1 MDPTNAM
8 EREVLVNELHNYQL
22 RSHESS
28 TVLAITYIL
37 ATLLVVVII
46 MAFMQGRSFIAGCKR
61 LARKVKRTTKKAA
74 KTVKAKFDELTGQS
88 SFRANENLSD
98 VDFAAVAA
106 SKKCIAAANAVNGNC
121 TSTGAPGDA
130 YCAGQI
136 NKVKLSAACTPEQ
149 ITALFGSNFK
159 MPGSA
164 FADTIQEFDDLLQN
178 FYDDP
183 TPSGFAD
190 LEDHFE
196 DVKEL
201 FEDAVVEH
209 FQWDG
214 TDSSTN
220 SIYKATPMPSAFA
233 DEEHFEDVMQTFDE
247 IVQQSN
253 FYAAAAANADS
264 VKRAAAAANKA
275 VVTAK
280 KAVAVAATA
289 PKAAGK
295 AAVPAVVKTIS
306 NAKGAI
312 TDAKKT
318 AAGLPKT
325 AKVAP
330 APKKPVKTTRSTRIK
345 SNNQISSVTTF
356 PSGFPETVPD
366 PNIVN
371 YDQLDD
377 DSYSSL
383 IVNEVADARTI
394 ANHNEW
400 VKEVGKQ
407 NTLPMD
413 IMRDGFEISDYYH
426 GRGTYMFSPAR
437 PRNFGLSPM
446 QQEF

>member
-1 MDPTNAM
+1 
-8 EREVLVNELHNYQL
+8 
-22 RSHESS
+22 
-28 TVLAITYIL
+28 
-37 ATLLVVVII
+37 

-61 LARKVKRTTKKAA
+61 LARKVKRTTKKVA
-74 KTVKAKFDELTGQS
+74 KTTKAKFDELTGQS
-88 SFRANENLSD
+88 NFRAVDNLTTDMITASGVSKKYVPLVSAANGACD
-98 VDFAAVAA
+98 SNGNGDRCSVATAAARAACGPNCLAVLGPAFAAA
-106 SKKCIAAANAVNGNC
+106 S
-121 TSTGAPGDA
+121 P
-130 YCAGQI
+130 
-136 NKVKLSAACTPEQ
+136 
-149 ITALFGSNFK
+149 
-159 MPGSA
+159 
-164 FADTIQEFDDLLQN
+164 FADTIQEFDDLLQS
-178 FYDDP
+178 FYEDP

-220 SIYKATPMPSAFA
+220 PVYKATPMPNPAVSAFS
-233 DEEHFEDVMQTFDE
+233 DEERFEDVMQTFDE
-247 IVQQSN
+247 LVQQSN
-253 FYAAAAANADS
+253 FYAAAAAANANN
-264 VKRAAAAANKA
+264 VKQAATAANKA

-280 KAVAVAATA
+280 KAVAVVATA

-295 AAVPAVVKTIS
+295 AAVPAAVKAIS

-312 TDAKKT
+312 TDALRRP
-318 AAGLPKT
+318 LPVFQRPPRWLLHQRLLSRPP
-325 AKVAP
+325 AAP
-330 APKKPVKTTRSTRIK
+330 ASK
-345 SNNQISSVTTF
+345 SNNQIESVTTF

-437 PRNFGLSPM
+437 PRNFGLNPM

>member
-1 MDPTNAM
+1 MDPRTSEM
-8 EREVLVNELHNYQL
+8 ERQVLVDELHRYQM
-22 RSHESS
+22 RDHESS

-61 LARKVKRTTKKAA
+61 LARKVKRTAKKAA

-88 SFRANENLSD
+88 NFKAVDNLTTDMIMTTGVKKGCVPLISSANMACPGTDGCSD
-98 VDFAAVAA
+98 AVCMKAV
-106 SKKCIAAANAVNGNC
+106 AAANAKGC
-121 TSTGAPGDA
+121 GAGLTVLGDTVGA
-130 YCAGQI
+130 CAA
-136 NKVKLSAACTPEQ
+136 S
-149 ITALFGSNFK
+149 S
-159 MPGSA
+159 
-164 FADTIQEFDDLLQN
+164 FADTIQEFDEVLNN

-190 LEDHFE
+190 LEEHFE

-209 FQWDG
+209 FQWEAA
-214 TDSSTN
+214 DSSIN
-220 SIYKATPMPSAFA
+220 PVYKGTPLPNPAIATFA
-233 DEEHFEDVMQTFDE
+233 DDERFADLEQTFDDL
-247 IVQQSN
+247 VQQSN
-253 FYAAAAANADS
+253 FYAAAAANATS
-264 VKRAAAAANKA
+264 TPKAANA
-275 VVTAK
+275 AK
-280 KAVAVAATA
+280 KAVATAKTAVKVVAAV

-295 AAVPAVVKTIS
+295 AAVPAVVKTIA

-318 AAGLPKT
+318 AAGVPKT

-330 APKKPVKTTRSTRIK
+330 APVKVTRSTRIK
-345 SNNQISSVTTF
+345 SDNQIDSVTTF
-356 PSGFPETVPD
+356 PTGFPETVPD
-366 PNIVN
+366 PNILDF
-371 YDQLDD
+371 DQLDAD
-377 DSYSSL
+377 QYSSL

-426 GRGTYMFSPAR
+426 GRGAYMFSPSR
-437 PRNFGLSPM
+437 PKSFGLNPM

>member
-22 RSHESS
+22 RNHESS

-61 LARKVKRTTKKAA
+61 LARKVKRTTKKVA
-74 KTVKAKFDELTGQS
+74 KTTKAKFDELTGQS
-88 SFRANENLSD
+88 SFRANENLTTDMITASGVSKKYVPLVSAANGACD
-98 VDFAAVAA
+98 SNGNGDRCSVTMAAARAACGPNCLAVLGPAFAAA
-106 SKKCIAAANAVNGNC
+106 S
-121 TSTGAPGDA
+121 P
-130 YCAGQI
+130 
-136 NKVKLSAACTPEQ
+136 
-149 ITALFGSNFK
+149 
-159 MPGSA
+159 
-164 FADTIQEFDDLLQN
+164 FADTIQEFDDLLQG

-220 SIYKATPMPSAFA
+220 SIYKATPMPNHAVSEFS

-247 IVQQSN
+247 LVQQSN

-264 VKRAAAAANKA
+264 VKKAAVAANKA

-280 KAVAVAATA
+280 KAVAVVATA

-295 AAVPAVVKTIS
+295 AAVPAAVKAIS

-318 AAGLPKT
+318 AAGIPKT

-330 APKKPVKTTRSTRIK
+330 APKAPVKTTRSTRIK
-345 SNNQISSVTTF
+345 SDNQIDSVTTF
-356 PSGFPETVPD
+356 PSGFPETVPN
-366 PNIVN
+366 PNIIDF
-371 YDQLDD
+371 DQLDGD
-377 DSYSSL
+377 QYSSL

-426 GRGTYMFSPAR
+426 GRGTYMFSPSR
-437 PRNFGLSPM
+437 PRNFGLNPM